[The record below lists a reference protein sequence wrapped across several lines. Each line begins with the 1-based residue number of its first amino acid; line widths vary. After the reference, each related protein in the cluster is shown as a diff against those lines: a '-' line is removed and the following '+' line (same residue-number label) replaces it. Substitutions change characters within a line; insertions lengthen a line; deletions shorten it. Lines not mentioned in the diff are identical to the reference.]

1 MNDRLAAAVA
11 PRWSREEDALLRRLY
26 AAYVAVQDIAERVG
40 RSADAVSARRRALR
54 IAPRPRSRPWSPR
67 EDALLRAGAIAGIP
81 AATIAVHLRRPAD
94 QVRRRRR
101 ALMGAARAPLR
112 YSAAE
117 DAAIVSCW
125 RRGGT
130 VKVLAEQLGR
140 SRGALRLRAQD
151 LGLYV
156 PAARGRWRPDEDAAL
171 RDGYGLG
178 LTCVQIALEID
189 GRTPAA
195 VAARA
200 AKLGLGT
207 YGRRWT
213 ARDDD
218 LLRGLVRDGAD
229 INVAAELLAR
239 TPAALRSRAHVLEIA
254 PPHRRHLG
262 RGRRRWTQAEEE
274 LLALHRERN
283 PAVLAQQL
291 DRSSE
296 AITQRMRALGL
307 RGGREGSPHHPVR
320 ARGRLT
326 PGQRAVITR
335 ELDSGG
341 PRHQL
346 ALARRLGVRPS
357 VISRVTDGLLSTG
370 SDIA

>member
-1 MNDRLAAAVA
+1 MAS
-11 PRWSREEDALLRRLY
+11 RWSRQEDALLRRLY
-26 AAYVAVQDIAERVG
+26 ADGVAVGEIARRVG
-40 RSADAVSARRRALR
+40 RSADAVSARRRTLR

-67 EDALLRAGAIAGIP
+67 EEELLRASATAGLP
-81 AATIAVHLRRPAD
+81 AGVIAVHLQRPAD

-101 ALMGAARAPLR
+101 ALMGAAPAGLR

-125 RRGGT
+125 RRGGN
-130 VKVLAEQLGR
+130 VAALAAQLAR
-140 SRGALRLRAQD
+140 SPGALRLRAQE
-151 LGLYV
+151 LGLYR
-156 PAARGRWRPDEDAAL
+156 PAARRRWRPDEDAAL

-178 LTCVQIALEID
+178 LTCAEIALELD

-195 VAARA
+195 VVARA

-213 ARDDD
+213 PRDDER
-218 LLRGLVRDGAD
+218 LRRLVREGVD
-229 INVAAELLAR
+229 IDAAAELLAR
-239 TPAALRSRAHVLEIA
+239 TPDALRRRAHVLEIA
-254 PPHRRHLG
+254 PPQRLHT
-262 RGRRRWTQAEEE
+262 GRRRRAWTQAEDA

-296 AITQRMRALGL
+296 AIAQRLRALGL
-307 RGGREGSPHHPVR
+307 RGGREGSPHHPAR
-320 ARGRLT
+320 ARGGLT
-326 PGQRAVITR
+326 PGQRAVIAR

-357 VISRVTDGLLSTG
+357 IVRRVAGGPLSTET
-370 SDIA
+370 DIP